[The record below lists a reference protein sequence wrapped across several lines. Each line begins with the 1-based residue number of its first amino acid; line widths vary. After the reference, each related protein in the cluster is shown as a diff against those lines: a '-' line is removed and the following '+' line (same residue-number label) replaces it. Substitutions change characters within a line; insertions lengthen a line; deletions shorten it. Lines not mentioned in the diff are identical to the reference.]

1 MENITHA
8 QFQLII
14 GLIGAI
20 GFFAF
25 AGLVYFLDILTTNN
39 KNK

>member
-1 MENITHA
+1 MTHA

-14 GLIGAI
+14 GLCGAI

-25 AGLVYFLDILTTNN
+25 AGLVYFLDILTNN

>member
-1 MENITHA
+1 MTHA

-14 GLIGAI
+14 GLIGVIA
-20 GFFAF
+20 FFAF
-25 AGLVYFLDILTTNN
+25 AGLVYFIELLTNN